1 MFSGLS
7 ADLSQEARQKL
18 AKAIWIS
25 GAKAKAVLPH
35 LIEMN
40 LFGLPWRNLSQFD
53 SDTVQL
59 LIDNLYD
66 ADEDISIGV
75 ADGLIELALSMADG
89 ELNSDYKSHPGV

>member
-1 MFSGLS
+1 M
-7 ADLSQEARQKL
+7 
-18 AKAIWIS
+18 
-25 GAKAKAVLPH
+25 
-35 LIEMN
+35 
-40 LFGLPWRNLSQFD
+40 SQFD

-89 ELNSDYKSHPGV
+89 ELNERL